1 MKGQRWKHIVL
12 EGRGE
17 EGVTTS
23 EKMKAIY
30 RGGRV
35 KKKGVEAINSVKKRV
50 TTVQKRFVCADHRSK
65 ASDAVRNI

>member
-30 RGGRV
+30 RGGRL
-35 KKKGVEAINSVKKRV
+35 KKKVWKPLI
-50 TTVQKRFVCADHRSK
+50 QSK
-65 ASDAVRNI
+65 NV